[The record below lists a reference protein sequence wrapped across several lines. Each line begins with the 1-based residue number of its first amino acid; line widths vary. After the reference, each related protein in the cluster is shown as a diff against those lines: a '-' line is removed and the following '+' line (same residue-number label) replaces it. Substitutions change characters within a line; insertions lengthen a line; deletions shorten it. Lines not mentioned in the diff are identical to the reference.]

1 MPPKI
6 LNYFKK
12 NQKSRKITE
21 NQGFMEEKTFGLA
34 RRNKRLACR
43 NKGLAGQTRHL
54 ERKTLHPARQTGHRA
69 RPIKGSAHQTT
80 RLPRQSLLQR
90 VQFVVV
96 PGPNP
101 SCICFG
107 GRQRLLLQLRGCR
120 RRRTQLDTFPL
131 DTSPTRLAGL
141 INSP

>member
-21 NQGFMEEKTFGLA
+21 NQGFMEGKTFGLA

-69 RPIKGSAHQTT
+69 RPIKGLT
-80 RLPRQSLLQR
+80 RKEGLPRGLSELLPKNHAT
-90 VQFVVV
+90 FGP
-96 PGPNP
+96 PGA
-101 SCICFG
+101 I
-107 GRQRLLLQLRGCR
+107 
-120 RRRTQLDTFPL
+120 
-131 DTSPTRLAGL
+131 
-141 INSP
+141 